1 MYESWCQILTTC
13 KVNMIFSFYGLF
25 RVDFWQLA
33 VTLPQK
39 LRDMRRILTIL
50 CAVALLSSCGTA
62 RNSQATAGNSGLL
75 HPDEVF
81 TVSQDDIAHETLQIN
96 NAISGQWTYSAPSVD
111 VSGKNLLAGMGKPIA
126 KGKLKKKLK
135 NAFKKIGLDKA
146 RPQFT
151 FNDDGTCAI
160 KLMGVSMKGSYNY
173 NPSDEKITLK
183 WRGIPMTARL
193 KRDGKK
199 KLHLTFD
206 ADKFL
211 SLLSLASKV
220 SDNSALKALSFLLDN
235 YQDVMVGFEM
245 KK

>member
-1 MYESWCQILTTC
+1 M
-13 KVNMIFSFYGLF
+13 N
-25 RVDFWQLA
+25 
-33 VTLPQK
+33 
-39 LRDMRRILTIL
+39 DMRRILTIL
-50 CAVALLSSCGTA
+50 CALALLSSCATT
-62 RNSQATAGNSGLL
+62 RNSHAGNNGTL
-75 HPDEVF
+75 HPNDVF
-81 TVSQDDIAHETLQIN
+81 TVTEEDIARETRQIN
-96 NAISGQWTYSAPSVD
+96 NTISGQWTYSAPSVD

-135 NAFKKIGLDKA
+135 NAYKKIGLDKA

-151 FNDDGTCAI
+151 FNEDGSCAI
-160 KLMGVSMKGSYNY
+160 KLLGVSMKGSYNY

-199 KLHLTFD
+199 KLQLTFD
-206 ADKFL
+206 ADKLL

-220 SDNSALKALSFLLDN
+220 SDSSALKALSFLLDN

-245 KK
+245 KQ